1 MRGVD
6 HCWYIEYTHAW
17 CRSLL
22 VHPRMYVF
30 DVSTM
35 IYITHVC
42 VRCTNNDLHHAC
54 VYSMYQQWSTP
65 RMYVFDVP
73 TMIYITHVCVWCI
86 NNDLHHACVCS
97 MYQQW
102 STPRMCVFDVPTM
115 IYTTHV
121 CVRCTN
127 NDLHHA
133 CLCSMYQQWST
144 LRMCLDHCW
153 YIEHTHAWCR
163 SLLVHRTHTCVV

>member
-6 HCWYIEYTHAW
+6 HCWYIEHKHAW

-22 VHPRMYVF
+22 V
-30 DVSTM
+30 T
-35 IYITHVC
+35 
-42 VRCTNNDLHHAC
+42 
-54 VYSMYQQWSTP
+54 
-65 RMYVFDVP
+65 
-73 TMIYITHVCVWCI
+73 
-86 NNDLHHACVCS
+86 
-97 MYQQW
+97 
-102 STPRMCVFDVPTM
+102 TM

-133 CLCSMYQQWST
+133 CVFSMYQQWST
-144 LRMCLDHCW
+144 SRMSVFDVPTMIYTTQVCVRCTNNDLHHACVCLMYQQWSTPRMCVFDAPTMIYTTHVCVRCTNNDLHPLNTHMRGVDNCW

-163 SLLVHRTHTCVV
+163 SLLVHRTQTCVV